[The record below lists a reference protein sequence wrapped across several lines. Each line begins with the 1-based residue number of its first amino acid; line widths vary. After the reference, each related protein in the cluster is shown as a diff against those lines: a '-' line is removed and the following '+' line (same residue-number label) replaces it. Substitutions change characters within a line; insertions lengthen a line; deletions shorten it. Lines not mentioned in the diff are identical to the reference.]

1 MKKEKKHF
9 MVINNNWKKERDYYI
24 DFDGYSSDLV
34 SEGFGTF
41 IVMRDKAW
49 F

>member
-1 MKKEKKHF
+1 
-9 MVINNNWKKERDYYI
+9 MVINNNWKKERNYYI

-34 SEGFGTF
+34 HEGFGTF
-41 IVMRDKAW
+41 VVVRDKAW

>member
-1 MKKEKKHF
+1 MERNISWSLTATGKKS
-9 MVINNNWKKERDYYI
+9 DYYI

-41 IVMRDKAW
+41 VVVRDKAW